1 MSWIGLRVYRGL
13 LRGSGAHGEADV
25 VLELLFKGSNI
36 ELSERMRDI
45 ILISLRGLLFSL
57 LGSSFLPNPRG
68 VQ

>member
-1 MSWIGLRVYRGL
+1 MSWIGLRVYRGV

-45 ILISLRGLLFSL
+45 RYYSDQLAWAIIL
-57 LGSSFLPNPRG
+57 SFRE
-68 VQ
+68 